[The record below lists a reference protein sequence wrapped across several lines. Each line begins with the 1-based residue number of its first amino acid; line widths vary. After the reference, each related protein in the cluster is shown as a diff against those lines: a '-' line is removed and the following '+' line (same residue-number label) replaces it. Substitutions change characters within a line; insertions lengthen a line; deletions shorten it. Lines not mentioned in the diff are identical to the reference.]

1 MARIDKKRRWPAVTL
16 ITLLVVMVLAG
27 AGIYFGYSFFME
39 QAYPLRYEDIVTREA
54 EKYDIDPALVYGVIR
69 SESSFRPE
77 VVSHA
82 GAIGLMQLTPETFD
96 WLQKKIND
104 GEHMA
109 SERLKEPE
117 VNIAYGV
124 FFLSLLKERFQNER
138 EMLAAYNAGMG
149 AVSRW
154 LEDGEYSADGET
166 LSAIPYPETEA
177 YIERVLQSRDMYHKL
192 YFEN

>member
-1 MARIDKKRRWPAVTL
+1 MARTHKRRRPAVTL
-16 ITLLVVMVLAG
+16 ITLLIVVILVG
-27 AGIYFGYSFFME
+27 TGIYFGYSFFME

-54 EKYDIDPALVYGVIR
+54 EKYDVDPALVYGVIR

-96 WLQKKIND
+96 WLQKKINSGD
-104 GEHMA
+104 HMA
-109 SERLKEPE
+109 SEHLKEPE
-117 VNIAYGV
+117 VNIKYGV
-124 FFLSLLKERFQNER
+124 YFLSLLKERFQNER
-138 EMLAAYNAGMG
+138 EMLAAYNAGIG

-154 LEDGEYSADGET
+154 LEDKDFSEDGET

-192 YFEN
+192 YFNY

>member
-16 ITLLVVMVLAG
+16 ITLLVVVVLAG
-27 AGIYFGYSFFME
+27 AGIYFGYSYFME

-82 GAIGLMQLTPETFD
+82 GAIGLMQLTPENFD

-154 LEDGEYSADGET
+154 LEDGEYSTDGQT

>member
-1 MARIDKKRRWPAVTL
+1 M
-16 ITLLVVMVLAG
+16 
-27 AGIYFGYSFFME
+27 
-39 QAYPLRYEDIVTREA
+39 RYEDIVTREA

-82 GAIGLMQLTPETFD
+82 GAVGLMQLTPETFD
-96 WLQKKIND
+96 WLQKKINN
-104 GEHMA
+104 GEYLP

-117 VNIAYGV
+117 INIAYGV
-124 FFLSLLKERFQNER
+124 FFLSLLKERFENER
-138 EMLAAYNAGMG
+138 EMLAAYNAGIG
-149 AVSRW
+149 AVTRW

-177 YIERVLQSRDMYHKL
+177 YIERVLQSRGMYHKL
-192 YFEN
+192 YFND

>member
-16 ITLLVVMVLAG
+16 ITLLVVVVLAG
-27 AGIYFGYSFFME
+27 AGIYFGYSYFME

-124 FFLSLLKERFQNER
+124 YFLSLLKERFQNER

>member
-1 MARIDKKRRWPAVTL
+1 MARTHKRRRPAVTL
-16 ITLLVVMVLAG
+16 ITLLVVVVLAG
-27 AGIYFGYSFFME
+27 TGIYFGYSFFME

-54 EKYDIDPALVYGVIR
+54 EKYEIDPALVYGVIR

-77 VVSHA
+77 VVSRA
-82 GAIGLMQLTPETFD
+82 GAVGLMQLTPETFD

-124 FFLSLLKERFQNER
+124 YFLSLLKERFQSER

-149 AVSRW
+149 AVSGW
-154 LEDGEYSADGET
+154 LEDGAYSADGRT
-166 LSAIPYPETEA
+166 LSEIPYPETET
-177 YIERVLQSRDMYHKL
+177 YVERVLQSRDMYDKL
-192 YFEN
+192 YFAK

>member
-1 MARIDKKRRWPAVTL
+1 MARTHKRRRPAVTL
-16 ITLLVVMVLAG
+16 MILLVVVVLAG
-27 AGIYFGYSFFME
+27 TGIYFGYGFFME

-54 EKYDIDPALVYGVIR
+54 EKYEIDPALVYGVIR

-96 WLQKKIND
+96 WLQQKANA

-109 SERLKEPE
+109 SERLKDPDT
-117 VNIAYGV
+117 NIRYGV
-124 FFLSLLKERFQNER
+124 YFLSLLKERFQSER

-154 LEDGEYSADGET
+154 LEDGAYSADGRT
-166 LSAIPYPETEA
+166 LTEIPYPETET
-177 YIERVLQSRDMYHKL
+177 YVQRVLKSRGMYDKL
-192 YFEN
+192 YFEK